1 MIEEQSFDRYSLIR
15 GDCLEVMHRMQGES
29 VDLIYSDPPFFTER
43 DFGEF
48 TDKWSDGIDEY
59 LGWIRP
65 RLQEMHRLL
74 KPTGSIYLHCD
85 WHASHYIKVEMDKIF
100 GYKNFCNEL
109 VWRYQSVSMTAAT
122 RIYPRK
128 HDTILFYAKNV
139 GMNTFNAPREDNL
152 SDQMSKRWGKYTDPD
167 GETIRYGSIKHEPSA
182 ERRAKKRIIKSLGR
196 LPQDDDVALSIRPSL
211 VRSVWNDIN
220 EVRNN
225 ARYKESIGYPTQK
238 PLALLERII
247 KASSNEG
254 DLVLD
259 PFVGSGTTV
268 VAAVN
273 AGRRCIGIDLSI
285 DTAGER
291 VYNNSIGNL

>member
-1 MIEEQSFDRYSLIR
+1 MTARI
-15 GDCLEVMHRMQGES
+15 
-29 VDLIYSDPPFFTER
+29 
-43 DFGEF
+43 
-48 TDKWSDGIDEY
+48 K
-59 LGWIRP
+59 
-65 RLQEMHRLL
+65 EMHRLL

-100 GYKNFCNEL
+100 GYENFRNEIA
-109 VWRYQSVSMTAAT
+109 WCYRTGGAT
-122 RIYPRK
+122 KTSFGRK
-128 HDTILFYAKNV
+128 HDALLFYSKSKEYFFNTQLDRSYLTGQMGHVADKTFYDDEWGRYQVVVFSKTHIKLYRDSRGYFTLTNCRDYWNIDAV
-139 GMNTFNAPREDNL
+139 GRT
-152 SDQMSKRWGKYTDPD
+152 SK
-167 GETIRYGSIKHEPSA
+167 
-182 ERRAKKRIIKSLGR
+182 ER
-196 LPQDDDVALSIRPSL
+196 
-211 VRSVWNDIN
+211 
-220 EVRNN
+220 
-225 ARYKESIGYPTQK
+225 IGYPTQK